1 METVLESVRRALSPR
16 YEVEREIGHGA
27 MAVVLLARD
36 AKHDRPVAIKVLSPE
51 LTDAIG
57 AQRFQ
62 REIEVVAGLNH
73 PHILPLHDSGQAA
86 GYLYYVMPYVSGG
99 SLRERIEREGRLPQ
113 SDAVRIVRE
122 VADALGFAH
131 RNGVIHRD
139 VKPGNI
145 LLSEG
150 HALIADFG
158 IAHLASGAKETLT
171 GSGLALG
178 TPTYV
183 SPEQASG
190 EPHIDGRSD
199 IYSLGCVLFEAMTG
213 RPPFQDAN
221 VRAVL
226 THHLVDDPP
235 RLRSLRPE
243 ASEGV
248 EAVIDAALRKDPADR
263 FQTGEQ
269 MAGALDLVTGSHGG
283 FPAVVL
289 RRLGVPRK
297 YVRRAKQVVAA
308 ATLALAVAGV
318 FGIRAWLGRDVGPPR
333 ADVRYLVLPYEGTA
347 ATETEKELARE
358 AARELRDHLKG
369 WNSVSVVPEYALE
382 GRRAELQ
389 LAGISL
395 TSFAGGSRLAEGT
408 EADYLL
414 IVSVRQLPDSLRVDA
429 TLHEPDRAV
438 ELETFTA
445 EGPPESLPTITAA
458 IALRMLGV
466 EGDGAELHDMIAR
479 SPDHR
484 AHQEFQDGR
493 EALWSWRLA
502 EAHRL
507 FAAAIGRDSAFA
519 LAHHLLAETMYWE
532 LSRDPE
538 RLRDLGPIIEHH
550 SRNADLFGTGG
561 RLRPQERRAVDA
573 FRAFWRGDYDLARA
587 RYDSLLAFE
596 PYDLESLVLR
606 GAVEFEDLMLLPDGE
621 GRLRPRQDLNVARA
635 LFDSASAMSAKW
647 ELSWGHLVQID
658 RMLGQAAYRA
668 QCVGFEPPEGEL
680 VPPYVIREAG
690 TQVGFCPAMRNGRIR
705 WVPSEEFRRSPDPES
720 VREIDALRR
729 RTMARLDE
737 YALSERDQP
746 RYREE
751 MATLLAWQQY
761 AVGCGADPRWRDSML
776 LAARRSLERALEL
789 RGDTTP
795 QDRVMLAS
803 TLLATGD
810 GDDARAA
817 VDRALGDLPGW
828 ESRDRTPPPLA
839 AANVYLDAGR
849 AHPSVEIL
857 ERVWAENTMALR
869 DPEDP
874 RRFID
879 AGGRFATLMSLL
891 SLGLLEVTGPEV
903 TRRLEDLRRTWRPPR
918 YSERDATALRLAALY
933 YVGPALVHA
942 PGEAREWFAG
952 FAEQGLYVPALW
964 QAVLATWRSP
974 PDTAAARASL
984 EEALPVL
991 VTPPPPDRVLPAD
1004 LYVPIVVAERI
1015 GADSIAAELRALF
1028 ATCGVTLD
1036 NLDPVWGMRHS
1047 LGLED

>member
-16 YEVEREIGHGA
+16 YEAEREIGRGA
-27 MAVVLLARD
+27 MAVVFLARD
-36 AKHDRPVAIKVLSPE
+36 TKHDRPVAIKVLGAE

-73 PHILPLHDSGQAA
+73 PHVLPLHDSGQAA
-86 GYLYYVMPYVSGG
+86 GFLYYVMPYVAGG
-99 SLRERIEREGRLPQ
+99 SLRQRIEREGELPQ

-131 RNGVIHRD
+131 RNGIIHRD

-158 IAHLASGAKETLT
+158 IAHLASGARETLT

-190 EPHIDGRSD
+190 ESHIDGRSD

-213 RPPFQDAN
+213 RPPFEDAN

-226 THHLVDDPP
+226 THHLLDDPP
-235 RLRSLRPE
+235 RLRDLRPD

-248 EAVIDAALRKDPADR
+248 EAVIETALRKDPADR

-297 YVRRAKQVVAA
+297 YVRRAKQLVAA

-318 FGIRAWLGRDVGPPR
+318 FGIRAWLARDTAPGR
-333 ADVRYLVLPYEGTA
+333 AEVRYLVLPYEGDE
-347 ATETEKELARE
+347 ATDVERELARE
-358 AARELRDHLKG
+358 AARELRDDLKG

-389 LAGISL
+389 VAGISL
-395 TSFAGGSRLAEGT
+395 TSFAGGSRIAEST
-408 EADYLL
+408 EADYLV
-414 IVSVRQLPDSLRVDA
+414 IVSARRFDDSLRVDA
-429 TLHEPDRAV
+429 SLHEPGRAV
-438 ELETFTA
+438 ERETFTSD
-445 EGPPESLPTITAA
+445 GPANSLPTITAT
-458 IALRMLGV
+458 IALKMLGV
-466 EGDGAELHDMIAR
+466 NGEGAQLHDLIAR

-484 AHQEFQDGR
+484 AHQDFQEGR

-507 FAAAIGRDSAFA
+507 FEAAIARDSAFA
-519 LAHHLLAETMYWE
+519 LAHYLLAETMYWE

-538 RLRDLGPIIEHH
+538 RLRDLGPTIERH
-550 SRNADLFGTGG
+550 SRNADRFGTGG
-561 RLRPQERRAVDA
+561 RLRPQERKVVEA
-573 FRAFWRGDYDLARA
+573 FRAFWTGDYDLARA
-587 RYDSLLAFE
+587 RYDDLIEHE

-606 GAVEFEDLMLLPDGE
+606 GAVEFEDLMLAPDGE

-635 LFDSASAMSAKW
+635 LFDSASAMSAQW
-647 ELSWGHLVQID
+647 ELSWGHLVEID
-658 RMLGQAAYRA
+658 RMLGQAAWRG
-668 QCVGFEPPEGEL
+668 QCVGFQPPEGEL
-680 VPPYVIREAG
+680 VPPYVIREAS
-690 TQVGFCPAMRNGRIR
+690 TQLAFCPAMRNGRIR
-705 WVPSEEFRRSPDPES
+705 WVPSEEFRASPDPES
-720 VREIDALRR
+720 VREVDALRR

-737 YALSERDQP
+737 YALTERDQP
-746 RYREE
+746 RHREE
-751 MATLLAWQQY
+751 LAQLLAWQQF
-761 AVGCGADPRWRDSML
+761 AAGCGADPRWRDSML
-776 LAARRSLERALEL
+776 NAARGNLERALEL

-803 TLLATGD
+803 MLLATGD
-810 GDDARAA
+810 GDAALAA

-839 AANVYLDAGR
+839 AANVYLAAGR

-857 ERVWAENTMALR
+857 ERVWAENTMALP

-874 RRFID
+874 NRVID
-879 AGGRFATLMSLL
+879 SGTRYATLMSVL

-903 TRRLEDLRRTWRPPR
+903 ARRLEDLRRTWRPPR
-918 YSERDATALRLAALY
+918 YSERDAAALRVSALPF
-933 YVGPALVHA
+933 VGPALVRA
-942 PGEAREWFAG
+942 PEEAEAWFG
-952 FAEQGLYVPALW
+952 PVAEQGLGTPALW
-964 QAVLATWRSP
+964 RAVFAAWESP
-974 PDTAAARASL
+974 PDTVAARAYL
-984 EEALPVL
+984 EEALADL
-991 VTPPPPDRVLPAD
+991 LARAPPYPLLADD
-1004 LYVPIVVAERI
+1004 LYVPIVVADRI
-1015 GADSIAAELRALF
+1015 GADSISAELRSLF
-1028 ATCGVTLD
+1028 ATCGVNLD